1 MAGNGKCIAKILVV
15 DDEREVQEIVE
26 EFLTGRGYEVSV
38 ASNGEEA
45 LRAIEQEKPDVVLLD
60 IVMPGMSGIETM
72 KRIKELNEKTG
83 VIVITAVRDDK
94 VGRGLM
100 ELGAYDYI
108 TKPIDFD
115 YLETAVLMK
124 ISTM

>member
-45 LRAIEQEKPDVVLLD
+45 LRVIEQEKPDVVLLD